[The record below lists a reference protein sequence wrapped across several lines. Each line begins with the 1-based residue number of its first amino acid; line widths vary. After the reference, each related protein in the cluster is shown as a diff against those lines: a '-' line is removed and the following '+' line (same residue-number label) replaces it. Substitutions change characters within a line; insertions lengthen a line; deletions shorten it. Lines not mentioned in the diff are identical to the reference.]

1 MAERNF
7 TPTDLVSLP
16 RLSAREVFALARA
29 LLAVVLRTA
38 GLPGGIR
45 EAAADLE
52 AAIPALAAALPARRK
67 SAPVLREADRVED
80 NAVAA
85 IVALLKAWQRLP
97 KEDYPREV
105 GVAARCLDVF
115 LEGGTLD
122 FLTFRPMV
130 EHAEVQRRIEN
141 LQARGLDLEL
151 RSLGAGPFVDHL
163 LAAHAAYGAA
173 CGITGAAAKDES
185 PALRAATLEV
195 TDSLRAYV
203 VAVVAS
209 VSRKKPETAER
220 ADELLRPLSEWVSAG
235 PSGAAEE
242 EGDGEEKDADPAA
255 KKAEPADDGAAK
267 GGASS
272 DAVKKSIPAEPAA
285 NDAEARRK
293 VG

>member
-1 MAERNF
+1 MAERTY
-7 TPTDLVSLP
+7 TPTDLVALP
-16 RLSAREVFALARA
+16 RLSAREALALGRA
-29 LLAVVLRTA
+29 LLAVAQRTA
-38 GLPGGIR
+38 GLPNAIR
-45 EAAADLE
+45 EATADLDG
-52 AAIPALAAALPARRK
+52 AVVALAAAVPAKRK
-67 SAPVLREADRVED
+67 AAPVLREADRVED

-85 IVALLKAWQRLP
+85 IVALLKAWVRLP
-97 KEDYPREV
+97 EGDFPREV

-122 FLTFRPMV
+122 FLTFRPVV
-130 EHAEVQRRIEN
+130 EHSEVQRRIEN
-141 LQARGLDLEL
+141 LQAQGLDREL
-151 RSLGAGPFVDHL
+151 RKLGAGPFVDHL

-173 CGITGAAAKDES
+173 CGITGAAAKAES

-209 VSRKKPETAER
+209 VSRKKPETAGR

-242 EGDGEEKDADPAA
+242 EGDGEEKD
-255 KKAEPADDGAAK
+255 GAAH
-267 GGASS
+267 
-272 DAVKKSIPAEPAA
+272 DAVTKSIPADAPA

>member
-1 MAERNF
+1 MAERTY

-16 RLSAREVFALARA
+16 RLSAREALALGRA
-29 LLAVVLRTA
+29 LLAIAQRTA
-38 GLPGGIR
+38 GLPNAIR
-45 EAAADLE
+45 EATADLE
-52 AAIPALAAALPARRK
+52 GAVVALAAAVPAKRK
-67 SAPVLREADRVED
+67 AAPVLREADRVED

-85 IVALLKAWQRLP
+85 VVALLKAWVRLP
-97 KEDYPREV
+97 EGDFPREV

-122 FLTFRPMV
+122 FLTFRPVV
-130 EHAEVQRRIEN
+130 EHSEVQRRIES
-141 LQARGLDLEL
+141 LQAQGLDEAL

-163 LAAHAAYGAA
+163 LAAHAAYGVA
-173 CGITGAAAKDES
+173 CGITGAVAKDES

-242 EGDGEEKDADPAA
+242 EEGDGEEKD
-255 KKAEPADDGAAK
+255 GAAH
-267 GGASS
+267 

>member
-16 RLSAREVFALARA
+16 RLSAREAFALGRA

-38 GLPGGIR
+38 GLPNVIR

-52 AAIPALAAALPARRK
+52 SAIPALAAALPARRK

-105 GVAARCLDVF
+105 GLAARCLDVF

-122 FLTFRPMV
+122 FLTFRPVV

-141 LQARGLDLEL
+141 LQAQGLDREL
-151 RSLGAGPFVDHL
+151 RKLGAGPFVDHL
-163 LAAHAAYGAA
+163 LAAHAAYGEA
-173 CGITGAAAKDES
+173 CGITREVAKDES

-209 VSRKKPETAER
+209 VSRKKPETAGR

-242 EGDGEEKDADPAA
+242 EGD
-255 KKAEPADDGAAK
+255 EPANDGAAK
-267 GGASS
+267 GGAAE
-272 DAVKKSIPAEPAA
+272 DAVKKSIPADAPA

>member
-38 GLPGGIR
+38 GLPNAIR

-52 AAIPALAAALPARRK
+52 GALPALAAALPAKRK

-85 IVALLKAWQRLP
+85 IVALLKAWMRLP
-97 KEDYPREV
+97 KEGFPREV
-105 GVAARCLDVF
+105 DVAARCLDVF

-122 FLTFRPMV
+122 FLTFRPVV
-130 EHAEVQRRIEN
+130 EHAEVQRRIES
-141 LQARGLDLEL
+141 LQAQGLDEAL

-163 LAAHAAYGAA
+163 LAAHAAYGEA
-173 CGITGAAAKDES
+173 CGITGAVAKGES

-242 EGDGEEKDADPAA
+242 EGDGEEKD
-255 KKAEPADDGAAK
+255 G
-267 GGASS
+267 
-272 DAVKKSIPAEPAA
+272 DAPDALKKSIPADPPA